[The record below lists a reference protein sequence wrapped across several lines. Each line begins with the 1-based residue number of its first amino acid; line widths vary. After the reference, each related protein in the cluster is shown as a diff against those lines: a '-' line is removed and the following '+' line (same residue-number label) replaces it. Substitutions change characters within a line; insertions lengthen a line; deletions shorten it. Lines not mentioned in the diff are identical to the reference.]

1 MSPDASSTGSGEGTG
16 MRDLV
21 DGFRA
26 FILRGNVIN
35 FAVAVVIGA
44 AFTQLVNSMVEN
56 MVTPII
62 GAIGGQ
68 PDFSYLTFTPNIS
81 VFRYGAFINSTISFL
96 IIALVVYFLIVKPKK
111 MLVARATPEAAD
123 AELGV
128 CPCAW

>member
-21 DGFRA
+21 DGLKA
-26 FILRGNVIN
+26 FIFRGNAIN

-44 AFTQLVNSMVEN
+44 ALTQLVNSMVEN
-56 MVTPII
+56 MVTP
-62 GAIGGQ
+62 IGGQ

-96 IIALVVYFLIVKPKK
+96 IIALVVYFLLVKAKK

-128 CPCAW
+128 CSSAW